1 MANTRSAKK
10 RIKQNLKR
18 RLRNRAVR
26 STIRSSV
33 KTARAA
39 VTEKTPQAKE
49 AVLEGIR
56 ILDRAVSRG
65 IIHRNTA
72 TRKKSALARPR
83 GAARCRAAPGDTP
96 PASLAVEAAAGD
108 VARPPVVPAR
118 EKIPE
123 VIVAVTGD
131 EGFLEGPPSGS
142 LDVEPEPRLELA
154 RHRHPGRAPD
164 AHSREIG

>member
-10 RIKQNLKR
+10 RFKQNLKR

-39 VTEKTPQAKE
+39 VTEQTPQAKE
-49 AVLEGIR
+49 AVLEAIR

-72 TRKKSALARPR
+72 ARKKSALAR
-83 GAARCRAAPGDTP
+83 
-96 PASLAVEAAAGD
+96 S
-108 VARPPVVPAR
+108 VAR
-118 EKIPE
+118 
-123 VIVAVTGD
+123 
-131 EGFLEGPPSGS
+131 
-142 LDVEPEPRLELA
+142 
-154 RHRHPGRAPD
+154 
-164 AHSREIG
+164 